1 MLINVTI
8 EDTIEVNIMSFLKHL
23 RRKERK
29 AVKWVLKAKPAD
41 SSDWE
46 DIETYEEE
54 KSYSDLKDVI
64 EELRNDGY
72 EAVRLDG
79 YDEHGRFVRRG
90 FVRYFGM
97 SKALSTYRQF
107 QKTLTELMSNQI
119 NIMNETLRAQTQ
131 MLKELADLKASLSSS
146 KMGYED
152 AIAQVLYLEELK
164 KTLAEA
170 LGLSSGQ
177 VSNPQFQA
185 FLMEIMREVI
195 KKYLPEI
202 EQRLKERFGSTKES
216 KTAPPTTSTPT
227 PPTPIITPPPTLPK
241 AEVPPEIQ
249 KVIEDA
255 KKKVFEETLPPCVK
269 QGICKEGEETV
280 EEGGG

>member
-1 MLINVTI
+1 VLILINVTI
-8 EDTIEVNIMSFLKHL
+8 EDTIEVNITSFLKHI

-41 SSDWE
+41 STEWE

-170 LGLSSGQ
+170 LGLTTNQ

-202 EQRLKERFGSTKES
+202 EQRLKERFGSSKES
-216 KTAPPTTSTPT
+216 KTASTPAPST
-227 PPTPIITPPPTLPK
+227 PSITPPPTLPK

-269 QGICKEGEETV
+269 QGVCEEGEETPK
-280 EEGGG
+280 EGGG